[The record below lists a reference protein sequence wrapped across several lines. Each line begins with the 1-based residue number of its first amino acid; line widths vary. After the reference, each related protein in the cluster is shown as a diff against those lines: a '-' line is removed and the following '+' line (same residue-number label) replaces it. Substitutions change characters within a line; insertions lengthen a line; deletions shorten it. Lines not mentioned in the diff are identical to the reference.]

1 MYKCYC
7 LSDVATFLRLVFLLI
22 FAFTNSTLCLG
33 PHEKANWK
41 KNLKKVCFFCYTLKE
56 YAKEIRNRQYM
67 LTGNYEHALR

>member
-41 KNLKKVCFFCYTLKE
+41 KNLKKVCFLLHFK
-56 YAKEIRNRQYM
+56 
-67 LTGNYEHALR
+67 